1 MKHFFLDT
9 NVVIDFLAGREP
21 FATDAAYL
29 FDAAVA
35 GTCKIHVCALSF
47 NNIWYVLSQTLKDTR
62 TIGLLKELEKM
73 TLIAPVTQ
81 KIIKKALEAKF
92 KDFEDAVQYFCALDL
107 DVVDALVTRN
117 AKDFKNSELP
127 IMSAAEAVAFLRGG
141 KKARP

>member
-1 MKHFFLDT
+1 MKHIFLDT

-35 GTCKIHVCALSF
+35 GTCKVYICALSF

-73 TLIAPVTQ
+73 TFIAPVTQ
-81 KIIKKALEAKF
+81 EIIRQALEGKF
-92 KDFEDAVQYFCALDL
+92 KDFEDAIRYFCALEL
-107 DVVDALVTRN
+107 GIIDALVTRN
-117 AKDFKNSELP
+117 AKDFKSSELP
-127 IMSAAEAVAFLRGG
+127 VMSPAEAVAFLQT
-141 KKARP
+141 